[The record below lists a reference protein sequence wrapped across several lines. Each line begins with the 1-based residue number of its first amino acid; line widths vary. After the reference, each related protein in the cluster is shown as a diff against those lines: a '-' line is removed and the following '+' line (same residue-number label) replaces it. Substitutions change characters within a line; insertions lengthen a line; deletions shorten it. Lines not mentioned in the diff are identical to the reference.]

1 MNERILHIIKSPGL
15 LKVSDIGELKR
26 EISNYPYVQPIR
38 ALYLMALHQFQPE
51 DYQKELALTAA
62 YTTDKK
68 ILYQLVNP
76 IPVAVAEKQPAE
88 KETPP
93 EEVPVVKET
102 EEVPVVMPEPTMASE
117 PEQAEETVLPEPEE
131 IFSQKDIKE
140 EIHTPVQEE
149 PVTASEEIKS
159 ETAEP
164 EIIEAPAET
173 VETATTEEDEFAA
186 QTSFSGTDHFLPDV
200 KFNVPDNHTEY
211 AGEKKPSVVPGFRH
225 SFVSTFTQPIITDKT
240 AEDKSEEENIDH
252 SKLDFSGNTHFDF
265 LDRAAEAQKLE
276 DRVKEPLPVEE
287 EPFSEKEAVIEA
299 VVPVVAEEK
308 VADLI
313 QITDKESYEEW
324 TPMSFDLHIPDA
336 LIGKQP
342 DAPVIETEAPKSEQP
357 EHNIPQEAQPETVVQ
372 KEEEEVEKQTIETVS
387 ENKKGS
393 EERPVI
399 NYSFFGADH
408 KNETDKVVEEQMQE
422 EIVEEVNVVTED
434 EPKAKVQSEKP
445 AGNVSNVSSF
455 INTWQNWLHKEKPEN
470 LEEERKNKAIEKFI
484 ENNPRISSLKD
495 ESDYVIKD
503 KGDDIS
509 HLMTETL
516 ANLYLGQRLYSK
528 AINAFEILKKKFPE
542 KEKELQEKINYI
554 KDLKSGKIQS
564 ED

>member
-76 IPVAVAEKQPAE
+76 IPVTVAEKQPAE

-93 EEVPVVKET
+93 EDVPMVKEAEEAPVVT
-102 EEVPVVMPEPTMASE
+102 SEPTVVSE
-117 PEQAEETVLPEPEE
+117 PEQIEETVLSEPEE
-131 IFSQKDIKE
+131 IFDQKDTKEKE
-140 EIHTPVQEE
+140 EIYIPVQEE

-159 ETAEP
+159 ETAAP
-164 EIIEAPAET
+164 EIVEAPDET
-173 VETATTEEDEFAA
+173 VETVITEEEEFAA

-211 AGEKKPSVVPGFRH
+211 TGEKKPSVVPGFRH

-240 AEDKSEEENIDH
+240 PENKSEEENIDH

-265 LDRAAEAQKLE
+265 LNRAAEAQKLE
-276 DRVKEPLPVEE
+276 DKMLEPLPVEE
-287 EPFSEKEAVIEA
+287 NTVAEKEAVAPIM
-299 VVPVVAEEK
+299 AEEK
-308 VADLI
+308 AADPIREEL
-313 QITDKESYEEW
+313 EEW
-324 TPMSFDLHIPDA
+324 TPMSFDLHLPDA
-336 LIGKQP
+336 LIGKQSE
-342 DAPVIETEAPKSEQP
+342 APVMETEAPKSEQP
-357 EHNIPQEAQPETVVQ
+357 EHNIPQEAQQEVVVQ
-372 KEEEEVEKQTIETVS
+372 EEAGEVEKQTIETVS

-422 EIVEEVNVVTED
+422 EIVEEGNVVTED
-434 EPKAKVQSEKP
+434 EPKAKVQSETP
-445 AGNVSNVSSF
+445 AANVSNVSSF